1 MKSYSYENPTD
12 WFVDTARR
20 KPEAFLLL
28 AAGCALLMRT
38 GRGSQTSRPEQMGSS
53 RSSMAEELRGNA
65 QEARGQVSQA
75 LGQASE
81 TVSGYVGDMKDRLS
95 DYAATAGQ
103 YADRTRERL
112 SAGSDQMSK
121 HAQSAVQNA
130 SETIREQPLLV
141 AALGLVTGAA
151 VASFFPPTEVER
163 RTFGTAGRTMVEA
176 ANRGRE
182 KLVQAAGE
190 AAQQL
195 KDDAA
200 ARGMTPDG
208 VKQMARAATDT
219 FSKTVAGTREQNT
232 GAASEDRENR
242 E

>member
-1 MKSYSYENPTD
+1 MKSYSYGNPTD
-12 WFVDTARR
+12 WFVDAARR

-28 AAGCALLMRT
+28 AAGWALLMRT
-38 GRGSQTSRPEQMGSS
+38 GRGSETSRLEQMGSS
-53 RSSMAEELRGNA
+53 RSSMAQGLSGNA
-65 QEARGQVSQA
+65 QEVSGQVSQV

-103 YADRTRERL
+103 YADRARERL
-112 SAGSDQMSK
+112 STGSDQMSK

-130 SETIREQPLLV
+130 GETIRDQPLLV

-176 ANRGRE
+176 ANRTGE
-182 KLVQAAGE
+182 NLMQAAGE
-190 AAQQL
+190 AAQHL

-200 ARGMTPDG
+200 ARGMTPES

-232 GAASEDRENR
+232 GAAPEDRENG